1 MKMNSFELEAAANN
15 VIEIMRGDLAT
26 SPEQHVEQ
34 YCRSNPNLEAT
45 PQAILK
51 LVRRKLLN
59 SLYEDKK
66 LIEDLSRWM
75 WEQGVLI
82 NSDKNEKYVES
93 ASRKTISTPDS
104 GVRHSAQTELIA
116 YSNKDQESKEAESR
130 IAQHAGFLSS
140 DQTISE
146 CFREVCRSAWH
157 SRLSMRV
164 KSIAML
170 EIAGA
175 KKPSGCRFSNTCN
188 SCSTQCPRLWG
199 KSIEQHA
206 T

>member
-1 MKMNSFELEAAANN
+1 MTNTYEIEAAANN
-15 VIEIMRGDLAT
+15 IIEIMRGNLAT

-34 YCRSNPNLEAT
+34 YCTSNPNLEAT
-45 PQAILK
+45 PKAILK
-51 LVRRKLLN
+51 LVRSKLLN

-66 LIEDLSRWM
+66 LIADLSHWM
-75 WEQGVLI
+75 WDQGVLI
-82 NSDKNEKYVES
+82 NSDKNKKIVES
-93 ASRKTISTPDS
+93 ASLKIISNPDL
-104 GVRHSAQTELIA
+104 GLRQSAEAELIA

-130 IAQHAGFLSS
+130 IALHAGFISA

-146 CFREVCRSAWH
+146 WLREVCRSAWH

-175 KKPSGCRFSNTCN
+175 KKPSGCRFANTCN

-206 T
+206 R